1 MNNRIES
8 HIPKEMRDMAPD
20 FVDYSENI
28 LFEKVWRD
36 PTLTSKE
43 RSLCTLSAL
52 ISIGN
57 TEQLPFHLQLAEMN
71 RISDKEIIALIT
83 HMAFYVGWPKAA
95 ATLNVIL
102 NKNEN
107 TVPK

>member
-8 HIPKEMRDMAPD
+8 NIPEKMRDIAPD
-20 FVDYSENI
+20 FVNYAENI

-36 PTLTSKE
+36 STLSSKE
-43 RSLCTLSAL
+43 RSLITLSAL

-57 TEQLPFHLQLAEMN
+57 TEQLPFHLQLAEKN
-71 RISDKEIIALIT
+71 GVKEKEIIALIT

-95 ATLNVIL
+95 AMLNMIL
-102 NKNEN
+102 NQNEN
-107 TVPK
+107 AVSK

>member
-1 MNNRIES
+1 MNDRVELN
-8 HIPKEMRDMAPD
+8 IPKKMRDIAPD
-20 FVDYSENI
+20 FVDYGENI

-43 RSLCTLSAL
+43 RSLITLSAL

-57 TEQLPFHLQLAEMN
+57 TKQLPFHLQLAEKN
-71 RISDKEIIALIT
+71 GINEKEIIALIT

-95 ATLNVIL
+95 AALNIIIS
-102 NKNEN
+102 
-107 TVPK
+107 

>member
-1 MNNRIES
+1 MNDRVES
-8 HIPKEMRDMAPD
+8 NIPQKMREMAPD

-28 LFEKVWRD
+28 LFERIWRD
-36 PTLTSKE
+36 PTLTSRE

-57 TEQLPFHLQLAEMN
+57 TEQLPFHLQLAEKN
-71 RISDKEIIALIT
+71 GISEKEIIALIT

-95 ATLNVIL
+95 SLLNIII
-102 NKNEN
+102 K
-107 TVPK
+107 

>member
-1 MNNRIES
+1 MNDRIES
-8 HIPKEMRDMAPD
+8 NIPKKMRKMAPD

-28 LFEKVWRD
+28 LFEKIWRD
-36 PTLTSKE
+36 PTLTSRE

-57 TEQLPFHLQLAEMN
+57 TEQLPFHLQLAKKNGLNE
-71 RISDKEIIALIT
+71 KEIIALIT

-95 ATLNVIL
+95 SALNIII
-102 NKNEN
+102 N
-107 TVPK
+107 

>member
-1 MNNRIES
+1 MNDRIELN
-8 HIPKEMRDMAPD
+8 IPKKMRDNATD

-28 LFEKVWRD
+28 LFEKVWRE

-43 RSLCTLSAL
+43 RSLITLSAL

-57 TEQLPFHLQLAEMN
+57 TEQLPFHLQLAEKN
-71 RISDKEIIALIT
+71 GLNEKEIIALIT

-95 ATLNVIL
+95 AALNIIL
-102 NKNEN
+102 NEK
-107 TVPK
+107 

>member
-1 MNNRIES
+1 MNDRVKSN
-8 HIPKEMRDMAPD
+8 IPQKMREMAPD

-28 LFEKVWRD
+28 LFERIWRD
-36 PTLTSKE
+36 PTLTSRE

-57 TEQLPFHLQLAEMN
+57 TEQLPFHLQLAEKN
-71 RISDKEIIALIT
+71 GISEKEIIALIT

-95 ATLNVIL
+95 SLLNIII
-102 NKNEN
+102 K
-107 TVPK
+107 

>member
-1 MNNRIES
+1 MNDRIES
-8 HIPKEMRDMAPD
+8 NIPKKMRDIAPD
-20 FVDYSENI
+20 FVDYGENI
-28 LFEKVWRD
+28 LFERVWKD

-57 TEQLPFHLQLAEMN
+57 TEQLPFHLQLAEKN
-71 RISDKEIIALIT
+71 GINEKEIIALIT

-95 ATLNVIL
+95 AALNVIL
-102 NKNEN
+102 SK
-107 TVPK
+107 K